1 MFKQLSVLLRVLKDG
16 KRDQKEI
23 ASIQHKR
30 LHNVLISAY
39 ENVEYYRM
47 IMQKADYNPL
57 IDYSGPEDLRKL
69 PILTKEKLKQLP
81 ISSFIHKGYQEN
93 YKNEFSKSTSG
104 STGMP
109 FTIYRSKDERLY
121 EIAKWLRVLFDN
133 GYSITDKVISFT
145 IPSRMGKG
153 KNIFQKLGL
162 FRRKEIDIML
172 PENEILNELKKYRPD
187 IIYGNKITFDLIC
200 NALKKDPIGLSL
212 KFIAVTGEVLGEN
225 DVNRYEKILKTK
237 VVHSYGSIEMGTMA
251 HSKAHNPFEMS
262 LNSDLTF
269 FEFIN
274 DKGKPAKA
282 GERSRVIVTDLM
294 GKLMPFIRYDQGDL
308 IYFDEKI
315 ENGEI
320 LKILTRVIG
329 RQYDMARLPNG
340 EIVTFLEFNMI
351 MNKYESIKQFKIIQ
365 KEADVFEV
373 LIASESDY
381 FEQIILKVEND
392 LNNISNQKLIFD
404 IKNVPT
410 IPADPN
416 GKLKTL
422 VSKII

>member
-1 MFKQLSVLLRVLKDG
+1 MEVNLLKKDMDFFSDFQIEKCNICGKCFNECPVL
-16 KRDQKEI
+16 
-23 ASIQHKR
+23 
-30 LHNVLISAY
+30 
-39 ENVEYYRM
+39 
-47 IMQKADYNPL
+47 
-57 IDYSGPEDLRKL
+57 KL
-69 PILTKEKLKQLP
+69 PIDESIAEMKRILAGNETKVVLQKCQSCFYCNLICPNGANPAQL
-81 ISSFIHKGYQEN
+81 ILHRWYQ
-93 YKNEFSKSTSG
+93 YYQKNGLPMWAKYYNTLDNPNF
-104 STGMP
+104 
-109 FTIYRSKDERLY
+109 RSYTLAMRGIPKDERKLY
-121 EIAKWLRVLFDN
+121 EKWKNLDPVKGTYCYPGCNVYTAAYLTETSLFKDLEIRYSLDFCCGETFYRTGLFDQVKDQTQRLN
-133 GYSITDKVISFT
+133 KYFNKLGVKDMVVLCTAGTNVF
-145 IPSRMGKG
+145 
-153 KNIFQKLGL
+153 KNI
-162 FRRKEIDIML
+162 L
-172 PENEILNELKKYRPD
+172 PRFGAK
-187 IIYGNKITFDLIC
+187 FDF
-200 NALKKDPIGLSL
+200 PI
-212 KFIAVTGEVLGEN
+212 K
-225 DVNRYEKILKTK
+225 
-237 VVHSYGSIEMGTMA
+237 SY
-251 HSKAHNPFEMS
+251 
-262 LNSDLTF
+262 LDYLW
-269 FEFIN
+269 
-274 DKGKPAKA
+274 
-282 GERSRVIVTDLM
+282 
-294 GKLMPFIRYDQGDL
+294 
-308 IYFDEKI
+308 EKI